1 VGDTNGGWFSGWHPD
16 PVKRE
21 FAALEAM
28 KVQLRV
34 NLTDSEHECSHGRLP
49 LDRNK
54 PPECSCWT
62 DAMTDALANRRQE
75 DPDFSDAA

>member
-1 VGDTNGGWFSGWHPD
+1 
-16 PVKRE
+16 
-21 FAALEAM
+21 M

-62 DAMTDALANRRQE
+62 AAMTDALANRRQE
-75 DPDFSDAA
+75 DPDYSDAA